1 MVRGMATR
9 YNPSMRVAVV
19 LSMLLL
25 TFAAVAQD
33 LPKVASKNETKFAT
47 VPLTLDHDRIVID
60 ADVRLSDGTIQRV
73 HAWVDNGNPGLYM
86 SRRLASLTG
95 GSISCDGQLCSATP
109 PVEMNIGGM
118 TIILGGRIPGA
129 GIKAAWVSAADNA
142 PLAPGMSAEINIPS
156 TVLSRYDVLINFP
169 DREFTI
175 AQPGT
180 LKFKG
185 VKSNVIVNGG
195 SGVIQ
200 VPSQIENKKY
210 NLGLNLGTSI
220 SVLSAELFDK
230 FTSAHPDWPHTTGAV
245 GLANLWGENDEVTR
259 KLMRVERVQFG
270 PLYLTNVVVANY
282 PGNFMVSSWKDAG
295 NAAAGSLGSEALL
308 NYRIGLDYAHSAVYF
323 DIGRLFNSPDF
334 NVIGLILRPEV
345 DGRFTILAVADFD
358 GKPSVPQVQ
367 DGVQAGDHLVAVDG
381 IPVQES
387 TMGQVWEMLGGLP
400 GKERRL
406 AMERGGRQFTV
417 VAKVEHFLGETDK
430 DDKPKGKSRNN

>member
-1 MVRGMATR
+1 
-9 YNPSMRVAVV
+9 
-19 LSMLLL
+19 
-25 TFAAVAQD
+25 
-33 LPKVASKNETKFAT
+33 
-47 VPLTLDHDRIVID
+47 
-60 ADVRLSDGTIQRV
+60 
-73 HAWVDNGNPGLYM
+73 
-86 SRRLASLTG
+86 
-95 GSISCDGQLCSATP
+95 
-109 PVEMNIGGM
+109 
-118 TIILGGRIPGA
+118 
-129 GIKAAWVSAADNA
+129 
-142 PLAPGMSAEINIPS
+142 
-156 TVLSRYDVLINFP
+156 
-169 DREFTI
+169 
-175 AQPGT
+175 
-180 LKFKG
+180 

>member
-1 MVRGMATR
+1 
-9 YNPSMRVAVV
+9 
-19 LSMLLL
+19 
-25 TFAAVAQD
+25 
-33 LPKVASKNETKFAT
+33 
-47 VPLTLDHDRIVID
+47 
-60 ADVRLSDGTIQRV
+60 
-73 HAWVDNGNPGLYM
+73 
-86 SRRLASLTG
+86 
-95 GSISCDGQLCSATP
+95 
-109 PVEMNIGGM
+109 
-118 TIILGGRIPGA
+118 
-129 GIKAAWVSAADNA
+129 
-142 PLAPGMSAEINIPS
+142 
-156 TVLSRYDVLINFP
+156 
-169 DREFTI
+169 
-175 AQPGT
+175 
-180 LKFKG
+180 
-185 VKSNVIVNGG
+185 
-195 SGVIQ
+195 
-200 VPSQIENKKY
+200 
-210 NLGLNLGTSI
+210 
-220 SVLSAELFDK
+220 
-230 FTSAHPDWPHTTGAV
+230 
-245 GLANLWGENDEVTR
+245 
-259 KLMRVERVQFG
+259 MRVERVQFG